1 MKRILFCTAIAAV
14 ALTSC
19 SNDDFLGDVPGNNPS
34 AVTAKEISFSGE
46 AGKTSRG
53 TRADGDKTGKDAANL
68 LHNNFIVFG
77 CKTANK
83 ATQTVYDHYNV
94 NWIDNNTKWEYID
107 QAKNN
112 LNTTATKQT
121 IKYWDYSATDYKFVA
136 FSLGEATQGTDVKI
150 TKVDAGA
157 TTYTLTGTAA
167 NLSRCYVADRITA
180 KAETTTGT
188 NEIKYGQ
195 PVSFKFHSL
204 GTKVNIGLYETIPGY
219 SINSVKFY
227 ESNSTD
233 AASSDTP
240 TLFAASATIPTD
252 DSNKEKSAKVTFG
265 EDNKVSV
272 SWEEEEVT
280 KAAVTKD
287 TKIKFEALPKVNKEG
302 DETEGE
308 LYLSREDNKKKC
320 TVASVNAVI
329 PSDGVGELTLKI
341 DYTLIA
347 TDGSGETIK
356 VKGAKATIPAA
367 QTNWESNKAYTYIFK
382 ISDNTNGSTGGSS
395 VGLSPITF
403 EAIVTDITGGE
414 HETEVKKN
422 QDTNGQ
428 Q

>member
-19 SNDDFLGDVPGNNPS
+19 SSDDFLGDVPGNNPS

-83 ATQTVYDHYNV
+83 ATQTVYDHYNI

-107 QAKNN
+107 QAKND

>member
-1 MKRILFCTAIAAV
+1 MKRYLFCTAIAAM

-19 SNDDFLGDVPGNNPS
+19 SNDDFLGDVPGNNQS

-46 AGKTSRG
+46 AGKISRG
-53 TRADGDKTGKDAANL
+53 TRADGDKTGADAANL

-77 CKTANK
+77 CKTANH

-94 NWIDNNTKWEYID
+94 NWNNNDTKWVYID
-107 QAKNN
+107 QAKNE

-136 FSLGEATQGTDVKI
+136 FSVGEATQGTDVKI
-150 TKVDAGA
+150 TKVDANA

-180 KAETTTGT
+180 KPETASGS
-188 NEIKYGQ
+188 NEVKYGQ

-219 SINSVKFY
+219 SIKFVKFY
-227 ESNSTD
+227 ESSTD
-233 AASSDTP
+233 ATPSDTP
-240 TLFAASATIPTD
+240 TLFATSATIPTD
-252 DSNKEKSAKVTFG
+252 DSNKEKSAIVTFG
-265 EDNKVSV
+265 DDNKVSV
-272 SWEEEEVT
+272 SWEEEDVT

-287 TKIKFEALPKVNKEG
+287 TKIKFEALPKVKKEG
-302 DETEGE
+302 DEEAGD
-308 LYLSREDNKKKC
+308 LYLSREDNKKNC

-329 PSDGVGELTLKI
+329 PSDGVGDLTLKI

-347 TDGSGETIK
+347 TDGSGETIE
-356 VKGAKATIPAA
+356 VKGATATIPAA

-382 ISDNTNGSTGGSS
+382 ISDKTNGSTGGSS
-395 VGLSPITF
+395 VGLSQITF
-403 EAIVTDITGGE
+403 DAIVTDITGGE
-414 HETEVKKN
+414 HETEVKN
-422 QDTNGQ
+422 N
-428 Q
+428 

>member
-1 MKRILFCTAIAAV
+1 MKRYLFCTALAAV

-19 SNDDFLGDVPGNNPS
+19 SSDDFLGEVPGNNPS

-46 AGKTSRG
+46 AGKTSHG
-53 TRADGDKTGKDAANL
+53 TRADGDKTGADAANL

-77 CKTANK
+77 CKTANH

-94 NWIDNNTKWEYID
+94 NWNNNDTKWVYID
-107 QAKNN
+107 QAKNE

-150 TKVDAGA
+150 TKVDANA

-180 KAETTTGT
+180 KPQTASGS
-188 NEIKYGQ
+188 NEVKYGQ

-204 GTKVNIGLYETIPGY
+204 GTKVNIGLYETILGY
-219 SINSVKFY
+219 SIKSVKFY
-227 ESNSTD
+227 ESSTD
-233 AASSDTP
+233 ATPSDTP
-240 TLFAASATIPTD
+240 TLFATSATIPTD

-265 EDNKVSV
+265 DDNKVSV
-272 SWEEEEVT
+272 SWEEEDVT

-287 TKIKFEALPKVNKEG
+287 TKIKFGALPKVKKEG
-302 DETEGE
+302 DEEEGD
-308 LYLSREDNKKKC
+308 LYLSREDNKKNC
-320 TVASVNAVI
+320 TVASENAVI
-329 PSDGVGELTLKI
+329 PSNGIGTLTLKI

-347 TDGSGETIK
+347 TDGSGETIE
-356 VKGAKATIPAA
+356 VKGATATIPAE

-382 ISDNTNGSTGGSS
+382 ISDKTNGSTGGDSI
-395 VGLSPITF
+395 GLKPITF

-414 HETEVKKN
+414 HETEVKN
-422 QDTNGQ
+422 N
-428 Q
+428 

>member
-1 MKRILFCTAIAAV
+1 MKRYLFCTAIAAV

-19 SNDDFLGDVPGNNPS
+19 SNDDFLGEVPGNNPS

-53 TRADGDKTGKDAANL
+53 TRADGDKTGADAANL

-77 CKTANK
+77 CKTANN

-94 NWIDNNTKWEYID
+94 NWNNNDTKWVYID
-107 QAKNN
+107 QAKNE

-136 FSLGEATQGTDVKI
+136 FSVGEATQGTDVKI
-150 TKVDAGA
+150 TKVDANA

-180 KAETTTGT
+180 KPETASGS
-188 NEIKYGQ
+188 NEVKYGQ

-219 SINSVKFY
+219 SIKFVKFY
-227 ESNSTD
+227 ESSTD
-233 AASSDTP
+233 ATPSDTP
-240 TLFAASATIPTD
+240 TLFATSATIPTD
-252 DSNKEKSAKVTFG
+252 DSNKEKSAIVTFG
-265 EDNKVSV
+265 DDNKVSV
-272 SWEEEEVT
+272 SWEEEDVT

-287 TKIKFEALPKVNKEG
+287 TKIKFEALPKVKKEG
-302 DETEGE
+302 DEEAGD
-308 LYLSREDNKKKC
+308 LYLSREDNKKNC

-329 PSDGVGELTLKI
+329 PSDGVGDLTLKI

-347 TDGSGETIK
+347 TDGSGETIE
-356 VKGAKATIPAA
+356 VKGATATIPAA

-382 ISDNTNGSTGGSS
+382 ISDKTNGSTGGDTI
-395 VGLSPITF
+395 GLKPITF

-414 HETEVKKN
+414 HETEVKN
-422 QDTNGQ
+422 N
-428 Q
+428 

>member
-1 MKRILFCTAIAAV
+1 MKRYLFCTAIAAV

-19 SNDDFLGDVPGNNPS
+19 SSDDFLGEVPGNNPS
-34 AVTAKEISFSGE
+34 DVTAKEISFSGE

-53 TRADGDKTGKDAANL
+53 TRADGDKTGADAANL

-77 CKTANK
+77 CKTANN

-107 QAKNN
+107 QAKNV

-121 IKYWDYSATDYKFVA
+121 IKYWDYSASDYKFVA
-136 FSLGEATQGTDVKI
+136 FSLGEATQGTEVKI
-150 TKVDAGA
+150 TKVDANA
-157 TTYTLTGTAA
+157 NTYTLTGTAA

-180 KAETTTGT
+180 KPRTATGL
-188 NEIKYGQ
+188 NEVIFGQ

-233 AASSDTP
+233 ATSSETP
-240 TLFAASATIPTD
+240 TLFATTATIPTD
-252 DSNKEKSAKVTFG
+252 DSNKEKSAIVTFG
-265 EDNKVSV
+265 QDNKVSV
-272 SWEEEEVT
+272 AWEEEEVT

-287 TKIKFEALPKVNKEG
+287 TKIKFEALPKVNKDG
-302 DETEGE
+302 DEKEGE
-308 LYLSREDNKKKC
+308 LYLSREDNKQNC

-329 PSDGVGELTLKI
+329 PSDGIGALTLKI

-347 TDGSGETIK
+347 TDGSGETIE
-356 VKGAKATIPAA
+356 VKGATATIPAD

-382 ISDNTNGSTGGSS
+382 ISDKTNGSTGGSS

-414 HETEVKKN
+414 HETEVKNN

-428 Q
+428 

>member
-1 MKRILFCTAIAAV
+1 MKRYLFCTAIAAV

-19 SNDDFLGDVPGNNPS
+19 SSDDFLGEVPGNNPS

-53 TRADGDKTGKDAANL
+53 TRADGDKTGADAANL

-77 CKTANK
+77 CKTANH

-94 NWIDNNTKWEYID
+94 NWNNNDTKWVYID
-107 QAKNN
+107 QAKNE

-136 FSLGEATQGTDVKI
+136 FSVGEATQGTDVKI
-150 TKVDAGA
+150 TKVDANA

-180 KAETTTGT
+180 KPETASGS
-188 NEIKYGQ
+188 NEVKYGQ

-219 SINSVKFY
+219 SIKSVKFY
-227 ESNSTD
+227 ESSTD
-233 AASSDTP
+233 ATPSDTP
-240 TLFAASATIPTD
+240 TLFATSATIPTD

-265 EDNKVSV
+265 DDNKVSV
-272 SWEEEEVT
+272 SWEEEDVT

-287 TKIKFEALPKVNKEG
+287 TKIKFEALPKVKKEG
-302 DETEGE
+302 DEEEGD
-308 LYLSREDNKKKC
+308 LYLSREDNKKNC
-320 TVASVNAVI
+320 TVASENAVI
-329 PSDGVGELTLKI
+329 PSNGIGTLTLKI

-347 TDGSGETIK
+347 TDGSGETIE
-356 VKGAKATIPAA
+356 VKGATATIPAE

-382 ISDNTNGSTGGSS
+382 ISDKTNGSTGGDTI
-395 VGLSPITF
+395 GLKPITF

-414 HETEVKKN
+414 HETEVKN
-422 QDTNGQ
+422 N
-428 Q
+428 

>member
-1 MKRILFCTAIAAV
+1 MKRTLFCTAIAAV
-14 ALTSC
+14 AITSC
-19 SNDDFLGDVPGNNPS
+19 SSDDFLGEVPGNNPS

-53 TRADGDKTGKDAANL
+53 TRADGDKTGADAANL

-77 CKTANK
+77 CKTANN

-94 NWIDNNTKWEYID
+94 NWINNDTKWEYID
-107 QAKNN
+107 QAKNV

-136 FSLGEATQGTDVKI
+136 FSLGEATQGTEVKI
-150 TKVDAGA
+150 TKVDANA
-157 TTYTLTGTAA
+157 NTYTLTGTAA

-180 KAETTTGT
+180 KRETATGS
-188 NEIKYGQ
+188 NEVKYGQ

-227 ESNSTD
+227 EGNGED
-233 AASSDTP
+233 ATSSETP
-240 TLFAASATIPTD
+240 TLFATSATIPTD
-252 DSNKEKSAKVTFG
+252 DSNKEKSAIVTFG
-265 EDNKVSV
+265 ADNKISV
-272 SWEEEEVT
+272 SWEEEDVT

-302 DETEGE
+302 DEKEGD

-329 PSDGVGELTLKI
+329 PSNGIGALTLKI

-347 TDGSGETIK
+347 TDGSGETIE
-356 VKGAKATIPAA
+356 VKGATATIPAD

-382 ISDNTNGSTGGSS
+382 ISDKTNGSTGGSS
-395 VGLSPITF
+395 VGLSQITF
-403 EAIVTDITGGE
+403 EAIVKDITGGE

-422 QDTNGQ
+422 
-428 Q
+428 

>member
-1 MKRILFCTAIAAV
+1 MKRTLFCTAIAAV

-19 SNDDFLGDVPGNNPS
+19 SSDDFLGEVPGNNPS

-46 AGKTSRG
+46 AGKTNRG
-53 TRADGDKTGKDAANL
+53 TRADGDKTGADAANL
-68 LHNNFIVFG
+68 LHNKFIVFG
-77 CKTANK
+77 CKTTNNGS
-83 ATQTVYDHYNV
+83 QTVYDHYNV
-94 NWIDNNTKWEYID
+94 NWIDNKWEYIG
-107 QAKNN
+107 QTKND

-121 IKYWDYSATDYKFVA
+121 IKYWDYFATDYKFVA
-136 FSLGEATQGTDVKI
+136 FSLGEATQGAEVKI
-150 TKVDAGA
+150 TKVDANA

-180 KAETTTGT
+180 KPEAATGL
-188 NEIKYGQ
+188 NEVKYGQ

-227 ESNSTD
+227 EGNGED
-233 AASSDTP
+233 ATSSDTP
-240 TLFAASATIPTD
+240 TLFASSATIPTD

-265 EDNKVSV
+265 GDNKVTV
-272 SWEEEEVT
+272 SWEEEGIT

-302 DETEGE
+302 DEKEGD

-329 PSDGVGELTLKI
+329 PSNGIGALTLKI

-347 TDGSGETIK
+347 TDGSGETIE
-356 VKGAKATIPAA
+356 VKGATATIPAD

-382 ISDNTNGSTGGSS
+382 ISDKTNGSTGGSS
-395 VGLSPITF
+395 VGLSQITF
-403 EAIVTDITGGE
+403 EAIVKDITGGE

-422 QDTNGQ
+422 
-428 Q
+428 

>member
-1 MKRILFCTAIAAV
+1 MKRILFCTAIAAM

-19 SNDDFLGDVPGNNPS
+19 SSDDFLGEVSGNNPS

-53 TRADGDKTGKDAANL
+53 TRADGDKTGADAANL

-77 CKTANK
+77 CKTTNNK
-83 ATQTVYDHYNV
+83 TQTVYDHYNV
-94 NWIDNNTKWEYID
+94 NWINNDTKWEYIG
-107 QAKNN
+107 QTKNA
-112 LNTTATKQT
+112 LNETATNQT

-136 FSLGEATQGTDVKI
+136 FSVGEATQGTDVKI
-150 TKVDAGA
+150 SKVDANA

-180 KAETTTGT
+180 KPETASGS
-188 NEIKYGQ
+188 NEVKYGQ

-219 SINSVKFY
+219 SIKSVKFY
-227 ESNSTD
+227 ESSTD
-233 AASSDTP
+233 ATPSDTP
-240 TLFAASATIPTD
+240 TLFATSATIPTD

-265 EDNKVSV
+265 DDNKVSV
-272 SWEEEEVT
+272 SWEEEDVT

-287 TKIKFEALPKVNKEG
+287 TKIKFEALPKVKKEG
-302 DETEGE
+302 DEEEGD
-308 LYLSREDNKKKC
+308 LYLSREDNKKNC
-320 TVASVNAVI
+320 TVASENAVI
-329 PSDGVGELTLKI
+329 PSNGIGTLTLKI

-347 TDGSGETIK
+347 TDGSGETIE
-356 VKGAKATIPAA
+356 VKGATATIPAE

-382 ISDNTNGSTGGSS
+382 ISDKTNGSTGGDTI
-395 VGLSPITF
+395 GLKPITF

-414 HETEVKKN
+414 HETEVKN
-422 QDTNGQ
+422 N
-428 Q
+428 

>member
-1 MKRILFCTAIAAV
+1 MKRILFCTSIAAV

-19 SNDDFLGDVPGNNPS
+19 SSDDFLGDVPGNTPS

-46 AGKTSRG
+46 AGKTSHG
-53 TRADGDKTGKDAANL
+53 TRADGDKTGEAAANL
-68 LHNNFIVFG
+68 LHNKFIVFG
-77 CKTANK
+77 CKTANN

-94 NWIDNNTKWEYID
+94 NWIDNKWEYIG
-107 QAKNN
+107 QTKNT
-112 LNTTATKQT
+112 LNETATNQT
-121 IKYWDYSATDYKFVA
+121 IKYWDYSAADYKFVA
-136 FSLGEATQGTDVKI
+136 FSLGEATQGTEVKI
-150 TKVDAGA
+150 TKVDANA

-180 KAETTTGT
+180 KPGTATGT
-188 NEIKYGQ
+188 NEVLYGQ

-227 ESNSTD
+227 EGNGED
-233 AASSDTP
+233 ATSSDTP
-240 TLFAASATIPTD
+240 TLFATSATIPTD

-265 EDNKVSV
+265 ADNKVSV
-272 SWEEEEVT
+272 SWEEEGVT

-287 TKIKFEALPKVNKEG
+287 TKIKFEALPKVNQEAN
-302 DETEGE
+302 ETQGE
-308 LYLSREDNKKKC
+308 NYLSREDNKKNC

-329 PSDGVGELTLKI
+329 PSDGVGPLTLKI

-347 TDGSGETIK
+347 IDGSGETIE
-356 VKGAKATIPAA
+356 VKGATATIPAE

-382 ISDNTNGSTGGSS
+382 ISDKTNGSTGGETI
-395 VGLSPITF
+395 GLKPITF

-414 HETEVKKN
+414 HETEVKN
-422 QDTNGQ
+422 NSTTNGQ